1 MAEKV
6 KPVPLAD
13 IIAERIQ
20 TMILEGALRPGEK
33 LLGERELAERLG
45 VSRPSLHQALA
56 QLEERGLLVSGKSG
70 TSVARFLDR
79 LADPLAELFV
89 TEPRATADYI
99 EFRRTVEVAA
109 AGYAAIRA
117 TQPEREA
124 IADCLRRIQ
133 AAHDAGESAL
143 EADVDAE
150 LHGLIYEASHNL
162 MVLHIMRVL
171 GDLLRKNVF
180 YNRETLYLRA
190 GLRDLL
196 LAQHLRIGEAVLS
209 GDANE
214 AGEAMRAHMDFTGST
229 LEDIQREEARLA
241 TAMRRI
247 DRKYLV
253 AGAEDGQG

>member
-1 MAEKV
+1 MSTKV
-6 KPVPLAD
+6 RPVPLAD

-56 QLEERGLLVSGKSG
+56 QLEEKGLLITTKAG
-70 TSVARFLDR
+70 TIVARFLDR

-89 TEPRATADYI
+89 TEPRATSDYI

-109 AGYAAIRA
+109 AGYAATRA

-124 IADCLRRIQ
+124 IKDCMARIRT
-133 AAHDAGESAL
+133 AHDAGDSSQ
-143 EADVDAE
+143 EADYDAE

-171 GDLLRKNVF
+171 GDLLHRNVF

-190 GLRDLL
+190 GVRDLL
-196 LAQHLRIGEAVLS
+196 LEQHLRIGEAVVN
-209 GDANE
+209 GDPE
-214 AGEAMRAHMDFTGST
+214 AAAEAMRAHMAFTGST
-229 LEDIQREEARLA
+229 IEDIQREEARLA

-253 AGAEDGQG
+253 AGAEDEA

>member
-1 MAEKV
+1 MSTKV
-6 KPVPLAD
+6 RPVPLAE

-56 QLEERGLLVSGKSG
+56 QLEEKGLLITTKSG
-70 TSVARFLDR
+70 TVVARFLNR

-99 EFRRTVEVAA
+99 EFRQTVEVAA
-109 AGYAAIRA
+109 AGYAATRA
-117 TQPEREA
+117 TKPEREA
-124 IADCLRRIQ
+124 IADCLDRIR
-133 AAHDAGESAL
+133 AVHDAGDAKL
-143 EADVDAE
+143 EADYDAE

-171 GDLLRKNVF
+171 GDLLRRNVF

-190 GLRDLL
+190 GVRDLL
-196 LAQHLRIGEAVLS
+196 LQQHLKVGAAVLS
-209 GDANE
+209 GDAE
-214 AGEAMRAHMDFTGST
+214 TAAAAMRAHMAFTGST
-229 LEDIQREEARLA
+229 IEDIQREEARLA

-253 AGAEDGQG
+253 AEQE